1 MGKIIEGYEKNN
13 VRLKKAIRTVLIS
26 FIVILIMLLVVGI
39 VVRIQKMVL
48 LPIKEVRV
56 YGTGYIKNSE
66 ILNAINLDAYRSILS
81 FSKKRAKASILQDKR
96 ISGIEIVKVY
106 PGTLRVYIAEKEE
119 KITLNVNDR
128 LYRLSADGI
137 VLTEADRQ
145 VELTDPL
152 ITLSSNSDDINIGS
166 PVDNFM
172 VRNIMV
178 SINKLEKEYPDF
190 YENIKD
196 ITVTAG
202 GVYIQFKKNNYKIYL
217 GKDVTIEKLKKLR
230 VLFAVLKSKSG
241 GLNGRE
247 GVMEIDMSFSHA
259 AVRGGE
265 IEYEL
270 Q

>member
-96 ISGIEIVKVY
+96 ITGIEIAKVY
-106 PGTLRVYIAEKEE
+106 PDTLRIYIAEKEE

-128 LYRLSADGI
+128 LYR
-137 VLTEADRQ
+137 
-145 VELTDPL
+145 
-152 ITLSSNSDDINIGS
+152 
-166 PVDNFM
+166 
-172 VRNIMV
+172 
-178 SINKLEKEYPDF
+178 
-190 YENIKD
+190 
-196 ITVTAG
+196 
-202 GVYIQFKKNNYKIYL
+202 
-217 GKDVTIEKLKKLR
+217 
-230 VLFAVLKSKSG
+230 
-241 GLNGRE
+241 
-247 GVMEIDMSFSHA
+247 
-259 AVRGGE
+259 
-265 IEYEL
+265 
-270 Q
+270 